1 MAYKLWFI
9 ISHHPHHRFTKT
21 VATDKHFLIEKAL
34 LRLFWTHGNSGTV
47 MNLTGPRNLCALS
60 PSPALCIPSIWL
72 LPSYTFI
79 GQTSDLINSDI
90 PHFILLHFI
99 VLFFLFSRLLFLIL
113 WLYPS
118 VQYLLFQCFSLLMV
132 LTFYFTWNIAVV
144 RLRRV
149 RTLDIDCLSHG
160 PAILFLRTFLQ
171 RSSYLLALRPCLLEL
186 ANELQ
191 VRHVLL

>member
-1 MAYKLWFI
+1 MACKLWFI

-34 LRLFWTHGNSGTV
+34 LRLFWIHGNSGTV

-99 VLFFLFSRLLFLIL
+99 VLFCKYRIFFFFLSFFFLFFANLRF
-113 WLYPS
+113 
-118 VQYLLFQCFSLLMV
+118 
-132 LTFYFTWNIAVV
+132 VV
-144 RLRRV
+144 
-149 RTLDIDCLSHG
+149 TLCPVSCHLSNS
-160 PAILFLRTFLQ
+160 IC
-171 RSSYLLALRPCLLEL
+171 S
-186 ANELQ
+186 LQ
-191 VRHVLL
+191 VFESHFGNSCTISNV